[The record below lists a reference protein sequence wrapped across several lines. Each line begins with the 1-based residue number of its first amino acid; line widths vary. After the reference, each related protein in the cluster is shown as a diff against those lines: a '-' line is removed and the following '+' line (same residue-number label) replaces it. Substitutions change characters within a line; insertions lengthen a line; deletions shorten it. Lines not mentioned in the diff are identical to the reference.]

1 VYASSVAVGDCI
13 MTVSGMEEVSGVET
27 VQGQGLYTIVTG
39 EEYVVV
45 NGIIASP
52 FAFNHMMANMY
63 YNIHRFVYACVPVLL
78 TSRVFR
84 SANEV
89 RCGTQTS
96 RISRCICF
104 STVLRHGL
112 FRFLFVTGSLSRS
125 FFFLLL
131 HSFSLSL
138 SISSYLTLTI
148 SIIFH
153 QYLHFRLLDS

>member
-1 VYASSVAVGDCI
+1 
-13 MTVSGMEEVSGVET
+13 MEEVSGVET

-52 FAFNHMMANMY
+52 FAFNHMVANFY

-96 RISRCICF
+96 RISGCICF

-125 FFFLLL
+125 FFLLLL
-131 HSFSLSL
+131 HCFSLSL

-148 SIIFH
+148 SFIFR
-153 QYLHFRLLDS
+153 QYLYFRLLDS